1 MNRWRRGRE
10 GEQRAELYLSERGY
24 TVLARNFRSRIGEID
39 IIAEKDDRIVF
50 VEVKNWAYL
59 DSGDLEYAIDRR
71 KQQRILATS
80 RYYLQAHPELQNR
93 RFGFDVILVSPKTPG
108 VVHYENAFSG

>member
-10 GEQRAELYLSERGY
+10 GERRAEKYLRDRGY

-39 IIAEKDDRIVF
+39 IIAEKDDRVVF

-80 RYYLQAHPELQNR
+80 RYYLQTHPERQNLR
-93 RFGFDVILVSPKTPG
+93 YGFDVILVSPKTSR
-108 VVHYENAFSG
+108 VVHYENAFSD